1 MEISSEVSQPDLAQV
16 DAAPSDLIP
25 SSLGPSGLAGALL
38 FLRASTSSGAL
49 ESALKAGGSKLRA
62 QIGEWI
68 VQLVPVENLV
78 TDVHR
83 EWRPIVRDAMLFVI
97 ARLSAARLAAKIGE
111 QLDLPPDAS
120 PETRLLHLIARV
132 PGLQK
137 IGQVLARN
145 RGLDPRLRRAL
156 AELENGISDAGI
168 EEIHELIFRRLGK
181 RVEKYAVRVEKT
193 IFSEAS
199 VSAVVKFTWLNPA
212 TCRRERGVF
221 KVLKPYVRSCYA
233 EDMSIL
239 QKLARHLA
247 RKHSGGSIN
256 LVSLS
261 ETLAD
266 VRLLLER
273 EVNFRREQATLAG
286 LLEAYRAVPG
296 VRVPR
301 PIEPL
306 CASDITALTHE
317 NGVKVTEAFARPS
330 LLHARVAERLAEAL
344 IAVPVLST
352 ERRSIFH
359 ADPHAGN
366 VLYDRRR
373 GELVILDW
381 ALAEFLTREQRR
393 NVLMLTLSMALRDPA
408 SAARTIERLLVTG
421 RAGRKQASAIQRRVR
436 DALEAMPRFHV
447 AGPSDAMRLLNGL
460 ALGGARFPAALL
472 MFRKA
477 TFTLEGVLED
487 IAGRAVELNSVVRN
501 YSALHWLDS
510 ASALVRL
517 LSPFDWIFLEWSAL
531 TFVPRWVVRTALDLC
546 TANWSGDSRA
556 LPPAQRLQLAE

>member
-1 MEISSEVSQPDLAQV
+1 MEISSDVSQSEPVQPDLAQPES
-16 DAAPSDLIP
+16 APSDLA
-25 SSLGPSGLAGALL
+25 SALL
-38 FLRASTSSGAL
+38 FLRANASAGAL
-49 ESALKAGGSKLRA
+49 EAALKAGGSAFRG

-68 VQLVPVENLV
+68 VQLVPVESLV
-78 TDVHR
+78 SEAHR

-97 ARLSAARLAAKIGE
+97 AKLSAARLAAKIVE

-145 RGLDPRLRRAL
+145 RGLDARLRRAL
-156 AELENGISDAGI
+156 AELENGISDSSF
-168 EEIHELIFRRLGK
+168 EEIREIIFRRLAK
-181 RVEKYAVRVEKT
+181 RIEKYSVRVEKT

-212 TCRRERGVF
+212 TRRRERGVF

-239 QKLARHLA
+239 QKLAQHLA
-247 RKHSGGSIN
+247 RKHSDGSIN

-273 EVNFRREQATLAG
+273 EVNFRREQATLAE
-286 LLEAYRAVPG
+286 LLGPYRAVPG

-352 ERRSIFH
+352 DRCAIFH

-366 VLYDRRR
+366 ILYDRRR
-373 GELVILDW
+373 GDLVILDW

-393 NVLMLTLSMALRDPA
+393 NVLILTLSMALRDPD
-408 SAARTIERLLVTG
+408 SAARAIARLLPTG
-421 RAGRKQASAIQRRVR
+421 RARKKQEAAILQRVKGALDAMSA
-436 DALEAMPRFHV
+436 FHV
-447 AGPSDAMRLLNGL
+447 AGPSDAMRLLDGV
-460 ALGGARFPAALL
+460 ALEGARFPAALL

-487 IAGRAVELNSVVRN
+487 IAGRAVELNSVVRK

-510 ASALVRL
+510 ATALFRL
-517 LSPFDWIFLEWSAL
+517 LRPFDWIFLEWSAL
-531 TFVPRWVVRTALDLC
+531 TFIPRWTAQTALGLL
-546 TANWSGDSRA
+546 TAARSGGRTI
-556 LPPAQRLQLAE
+556 LPERQLQPAN

>member
-1 MEISSEVSQPDLAQV
+1 VEISGEVSQPDVVQSGV
-16 DAAPSDLIP
+16 VPSDVAPLN
-25 SSLGPSGLAGALL
+25 LASALL
-38 FLRASTSSGAL
+38 FLRANASAGAL
-49 ESALKAGGSKLRA
+49 EAALKTGGSEFRA
-62 QIGEWI
+62 RIGEWI
-68 VQLVPVENLV
+68 VQLVPVESLV
-78 TDVHR
+78 AEAHR

-97 ARLSAARLAAKIGE
+97 AKLSDSRLAAKIVE
-111 QLDLPPDAS
+111 QLDLPSDAP

-145 RGLDPRLRRAL
+145 RGLDPRLRHAL

-168 EEIHELIFRRLGK
+168 EEIREIIFRRLGK
-181 RVEKYAVRVEKT
+181 RVEKYSVRVEKD

-212 TCRRERGVF
+212 TRRRERGVF

-239 QKLARHLA
+239 QKLAQHLA
-247 RKHSGGSIN
+247 RKHDDGSIN
-256 LVSLS
+256 LVGLS

-273 EVNFRREQATLAG
+273 EVNFRREQATLSE
-286 LLEAYRAVPG
+286 LLAAYRAVPG

-306 CASDITALTHE
+306 CSSDITALTHE
-317 NGVKVTEAFARPS
+317 NGVKVTEAFAHPS
-330 LLHARVAERLAEAL
+330 YLHARVAERLAEAL

-352 ERRSIFH
+352 ERSAIFH

-366 VLYDRRR
+366 ILYDRRR

-381 ALAEFLTREQRR
+381 ALAEILTREQRR
-393 NVLMLTLSMALRDPA
+393 DVLMLTLSMALRDAA
-408 SAARTIERLLVTG
+408 SAARAIERLLPAG
-421 RAGRKQASAIQRRVR
+421 RAGSKQAAAILRRVKG
-436 DALEAMPRFHV
+436 ALDAMPPFHV
-447 AGPSDAMRLLNGL
+447 AGPSDAMRLLDGV
-460 ALGGARFPAALL
+460 ALEGARFPAALL

-487 IAGRAVELNSVVRN
+487 IAGRAVGLNSVVRK
-501 YSALHWLDS
+501 YAVLHWLDS
-510 ASALVRL
+510 ATALWRL
-517 LSPFDWIFLEWSAL
+517 LTPFDWIFLEWSAL
-531 TFVPRWVVRTALDLC
+531 TFCPRWAAQTALGLC
-546 TANWSGDSRA
+546 TASTRSDGPA
-556 LPPAQRLQLAE
+556 LRPERQLQPVH